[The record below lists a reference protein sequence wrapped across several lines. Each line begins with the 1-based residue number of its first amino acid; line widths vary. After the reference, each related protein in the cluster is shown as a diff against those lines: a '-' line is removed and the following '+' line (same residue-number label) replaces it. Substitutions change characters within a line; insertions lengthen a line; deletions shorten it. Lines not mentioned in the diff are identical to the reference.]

1 MNVRQVLVFPAGTE
15 IGLEIFHALQYCK
28 EIQLHGAGQPISN
41 PAQLVYPDYHP
52 LPSIHEADWLPR
64 LVTLCKQLKID
75 YIFPAYDDAIIALH
89 EVAEQLPAV
98 IVGASAEV
106 CSLTR
111 LKSSTYARLR
121 DTVAVPRV
129 FRHADEVTG
138 FPVFVKPDRGQGS
151 QGVARCDD
159 AGALHRAC
167 AALPDPLICQYL
179 PGEEF
184 TVDCFSDR
192 ERGLLYASA
201 RRRLRIRNGIAVN
214 SVTEELP
221 QAQAMAA
228 RISDELNMRGAWFF
242 QVKRA
247 ADGALTLLEVA
258 PRIAGSMSTNR
269 VRGVNFPLLSLYE
282 QERAPLGILAYEGCV
297 EVDRALG
304 NRYRHDVQYATLYVD
319 LDDTLIF
326 RDQVNTQV
334 VSLVYRALNLK
345 RKVKLITRHRHDLDA
360 TLARHRLAGLFDE
373 IIHITD
379 GTPKSAFIRE
389 SDAILVD
396 DSYAERLEVSRSRGI
411 HTFDCSMIDMLLS
424 SPDQ

>member
-1 MNVRQVLVFPAGTE
+1 
-15 IGLEIFHALQYCK
+15 
-28 EIQLHGAGQPISN
+28 
-41 PAQLVYPDYHP
+41 
-52 LPSIHEADWLPR
+52 
-64 LVTLCKQLKID
+64 
-75 YIFPAYDDAIIALH
+75 
-89 EVAEQLPAV
+89 
-98 IVGASAEV
+98 ASV
-106 CSLTR
+106 
-111 LKSSTYARLR
+111 
-121 DTVAVPRV
+121 
-129 FRHADEVTG
+129 
-138 FPVFVKPDRGQGS
+138 PVFVKPDRGQGS
-151 QGVARCDD
+151 QGIARCDD
-159 AGALHRAC
+159 AAALQRAC

-247 ADGALTLLEVA
+247 VDGALTLLEVA

-269 VRGVNFPLLSLYE
+269 VRGVNFPLLSIYE

-304 NRYRHDVQYATLYVD
+304 NRYRHDVQYSTLYVD

-326 RDQVNTQV
+326 REQVNTQV
-334 VSLVYRALNLK
+334 VSLVYRALNLG
-345 RKVKLITRHRHDLDA
+345 RKVKLITRHRHDLPA
-360 TLARHRLAGLFDE
+360 TLARYRLAGLFDE
-373 IIHITD
+373 VIHITD
-379 GTPKSAFIRE
+379 GQPKSAFIRE
-389 SDAILVD
+389 PDAILVD
-396 DSYAERLEVSRSRGI
+396 DSYAERLDVSRSCGI
-411 HTFDCSMIDMLLS
+411 HTFDCSMIEMLLT

>member
-1 MNVRQVLVFPAGTE
+1 MNVRKVLVFPAGTE

-28 EIQLHGAGQPISN
+28 EVELHGAGQPISN

-52 LPSIHEADWLPR
+52 LPSIHEAGWLPA
-64 LVTLCKQLKID
+64 LVKLCKQLKID

-98 IVGASAEV
+98 IVGASPEV
-106 CSLTR
+106 CRLTR
-111 LKSSTYARLR
+111 FKSSTYERLQA
-121 DTVAVPRV
+121 TVQVPTV
-129 FRHADEVTG
+129 FKRAQDVAS

-151 QGVARCDD
+151 QGIARCDD
-159 AGALHRAC
+159 LASLQRAC
-167 AALPDPLICQYL
+167 DALPDPLICQFL

-304 NRYRHDVQYATLYVD
+304 NRYRHDVQYSTLYVD

-326 RDQVNTQV
+326 REQVNTQV
-334 VSLVYRALNLK
+334 VSLVYRALNLG
-345 RKVKLITRHRHDLDA
+345 RKVKLITRHRHDLAA
-360 TLARHRLAGLFDE
+360 TLARYRLAGLFDE
-373 IIHITD
+373 VIHITD
-379 GTPKSAFIRE
+379 GQPKSAFIRE

-411 HTFDCSMIDMLLS
+411 HTFDCSMIEMLLT

>member
-1 MNVRQVLVFPAGTE
+1 MNVRRVLVFPAGTE

-28 EIQLHGAGQPISN
+28 EIELHGAGQPISN

-52 LPSIHEADWLPR
+52 LPSIHEPDWLAS
-64 LVTLCKQLKID
+64 LVKLCKQLKID
-75 YIFPAYDDAIIALH
+75 YIFPAYDDAILALH
-89 EVAEQLPAV
+89 EVADKLPAV
-98 IVGASAEV
+98 IVGASPEV
-106 CSLTR
+106 CRLTR
-111 LKSSTYARLR
+111 RKSSTYARLG
-121 DTVAVPRV
+121 DAVRV
-129 FRHADEVTG
+129 PQVFARQEDVCAY
-138 FPVFVKPDRGQGS
+138 PVFVKPDRGQGS
-151 QGVARCDD
+151 QGIARCDD
-159 AGALHRAC
+159 AQALQRAC

-214 SVTEELP
+214 SVTQELP

-269 VRGVNFPLLSLYE
+269 VRGVNFPLLSIYE
-282 QERAPLGILAYEGCV
+282 QERAPVGILAYEGCV

-304 NRYRHDVQYATLYVD
+304 NRYRHDVQYSTLYVD

-326 RDQVNTQV
+326 REQVNTQV
-334 VSLVYRALNLK
+334 VSLVYRALNLG
-345 RKVKLITRHRHDLDA
+345 RAVKLITRHRFNLDE

-373 IIHITD
+373 VIHITD
-379 GTPKSAFIRE
+379 GQPKSAFIRE

-411 HTFDCSMIDMLLS
+411 HTFDCSMIEMLLT